1 MTTVPPEQWRPFSE
15 YLDQALDLP
24 EADRA
29 AWLAALAQ
37 SSPQLAAA
45 VADALSQ
52 RGRSG
57 YAEFL
62 AEPLLSSE
70 RVASA
75 TLIGRHVGP
84 YVIEAEIGRGGMG
97 SVWRARR
104 ADDRFETTVAVKF
117 LHASWI
123 GLQGEQRFRSEGQ
136 ILGRLD
142 HPNIARLIDAGLLE
156 ATHPYLVLEY
166 VEGEAIDDYCAA
178 KNLSVAARVE
188 LYLGVLAAVAHAHSH
203 LIVHRDIKPSN
214 IFVTRAGSVKLL
226 DFGIAKLLD
235 DATGA
240 AVLTK
245 SGSGAL
251 TPQFAAPEQLL
262 GKAVTTATDVYS
274 LGLVLYVLLTGR
286 HPILAD
292 STSSAQLIY
301 AVLTED
307 VPQASTVTSMPAPW
321 RRSLQGDLDNILGK
335 ALKKVPAER
344 YASVGAL
351 ADDLKR
357 YLSHEPVKAHADT
370 VTYRLTKFVRRHRG
384 GVLSGILTVLV
395 LCAATI
401 ITFLQ
406 KIELTRQRD
415 AAQFEA
421 RRAESANEFLDFLLQ
436 SDGGTTQASLSP
448 AARIELGARMLELQY
463 RDDPRFAGRMLV
475 ELSDQYRGQTFT
487 RRAVALDTRAYALGQ
502 DAQDPELMALAQC
515 EAAYAETSAGVTEG
529 AAQRLTEAKQ
539 LIAQL
544 PTPSVIL
551 QVLCRRADA
560 VLAVRTGNP
569 AAAERTLE
577 GARRLLEDSGQTYR
591 LAYTSVL
598 NDLGG
603 VYNDTARLSEALAMA
618 KLIGAIHEKYGRGGT
633 GARLIALQNESTVLF
648 NMGEFRASFAVV
660 EEVRKR
666 RLAIEGDAP
675 EPLSMTVNAAS
686 LLMRL
691 GSSQPGIDLAQAAIV
706 RARSAGN
713 AKWLILALRA
723 ACLGNAQLGRM
734 PEAES
739 ALQEMTAALGKGESA
754 MDPRYRGVSD
764 TLRGLLELRRGDP
777 AAALSSAKAA
787 LAAIGAE
794 AKGKVLEA
802 HTSFR
807 LAATAALALGRSVDA
822 EHFARE
828 ELHLTEAVARGP
840 DTSADV
846 GEALLLLAKA
856 EIAQGRATEA
866 QSLLERAARCLT
878 NGLGEDHALT
888 HEALALAAHRSALRA
903 SPSGRAS
910 VRTWSL
916 PFGSMAHRNE
926 QSRAPADFD
935 ALRV

>member
-1 MTTVPPEQWRPFSE
+1 MATVPPEQWRPFSE

-29 AWLAALAQ
+29 AWLAVLAQ

-52 RGRSG
+52 RQRTG

-62 AEPLLSSE
+62 AEPLLS
-70 RVASA
+70 RDHIVGT

-84 YVIEAEIGRGGMG
+84 YVIEAEVGRGGMG

-104 ADDRFETTVAVKF
+104 VDDRFETTVAVKF

-123 GLQGEQRFRSEGQ
+123 GLQGEQRFRGEGQ
-136 ILGRLD
+136 MLGRLD
-142 HPNIARLIDAGLLE
+142 HPNIARLIDAGLLD

-166 VEGEAIDDYCAA
+166 VEGEAIDAYCSA
-178 KNLSVAARVE
+178 KNLNVEARVE
-188 LYLGVLAAVAHAHSH
+188 LFLGVLAAVAHAHSH
-203 LIVHRDIKPSN
+203 LIVHRDIKPTN
-214 IFVTRAGSVKLL
+214 IFVTHSGSVKLL

-240 AVLTK
+240 AALTK
-245 SGSGAL
+245 SGGSAL

-286 HPILAD
+286 HPIRAESD
-292 STSSAQLIY
+292 SSAQLIH

-307 VPQASTVTSMPAPW
+307 APQASSVTGMPTPW

-344 YASVGAL
+344 YASVGAF

-357 YLSHEPVKAHADT
+357 YLTHEPVTACADT
-370 VTYRLTKFVRRHRG
+370 ATYRLTKFVRRHRG
-384 GVLSGILTVLV
+384 GVFSGLLTALV

-406 KIELTRQRD
+406 KLEADRQRD

-421 RRAESANEFLDFLLQ
+421 RHAESANEFLDFLLQ
-436 SDGGTTQASLSP
+436 SDGGTSQTSLSP

-463 RDDPRFAGRMLV
+463 RGDPRFAGRMLV
-475 ELSDQYRGQTFT
+475 ELSDQYRGQDST
-487 RRAVALDTRAYALGQ
+487 RQAIALDSRAYALGRE
-502 DAQDPELMALAQC
+502 AQDPELMALAQC
-515 EAAYAETSAGVTEG
+515 EAAYVETTGGVTES
-529 AAQRLTEAKQ
+529 ASQRLAEAQQ

-544 PTPSVIL
+544 HTPSVVL
-551 QVLCRRADA
+551 QVHCGRAEA
-560 VLAVRTGNP
+560 ELAVRTGNT
-569 AAAERTLE
+569 AAAEQILQ
-577 GARRLLEDSGQTYR
+577 GARRLLEGSGQTYR

-603 VYNDTARLSEALAMA
+603 VYNDTARLREALAMTRI
-618 KLIGAIHEKYGRGGT
+618 IGATHERYGRGGT
-633 GARLIALQNESTVLF
+633 GARVIALQNESTVLF
-648 NMGEFRASFAVV
+648 NMGEFRASFTVA
-660 EEVRKR
+660 EDVRKR
-666 RLAIEGDAP
+666 RLAIEGAAS

-686 LLMRL
+686 LLVRL
-691 GSSQPGIDLAQAAIV
+691 GRTQEGVDLARAASE

-713 AKWLILALRA
+713 SRWLIFALRTA
-723 ACLGNAQLGRM
+723 SMGYMHLGRM

-739 ALQEMTAALGKGESA
+739 ALQEMTTALGSGGSTL
-754 MDPRYRGVSD
+754 DPRYRGLSE

-777 AAALSSAKAA
+777 AAALNSANAA
-787 LAAIGAE
+787 LAAIGAP
-794 AKGKVLEA
+794 AKGKGREA
-802 HTSFR
+802 RASFE
-807 LAATAALALGRSVDA
+807 LAANAALALGRRVDA

-828 ELHLTEAVARGP
+828 QLQLTEAVARGP

-846 GEALLLLAKA
+846 GAALLLLAKV

-866 QSLLERAARCLT
+866 QPLLERAARCLT
-878 NGLGEDHALT
+878 NGLGADHALT
-888 HEALALAAHRSALRA
+888 HEALDLA
-903 SPSGRAS
+903 
-910 VRTWSL
+910 T
-916 PFGSMAHRNE
+916 RNKT
-926 QSRAPADFD
+926 
-935 ALRV
+935 

>member
-1 MTTVPPEQWRPFSE
+1 MATVPPEQWRAFSE

-24 EADRA
+24 DADRA
-29 AWLAALAQ
+29 AWLAALALG
-37 SSPQLAAA
+37 SPQLAAA

-52 RGRSG
+52 SERSG

-62 AEPLLSSE
+62 AEPLLSCE
-70 RVASA
+70 HIVGV

-104 ADDRFETTVAVKF
+104 VDDRFETTVAVKF

-123 GLQGEQRFRSEGQ
+123 GLQGEQRFHSEGQ

-156 ATHPYLVLEY
+156 ASHPYLVLEY
-166 VEGEAIDDYCAA
+166 VEGETIDAYCAG
-178 KNLSVAARVE
+178 KDLNIEARVE
-188 LYLGVLAAVAHAHSH
+188 LFLGVLAAVAHAHSH
-203 LIVHRDIKPSN
+203 LIVHRDIKPTN
-214 IFVTRAGSVKLL
+214 IFVTHNGSVKLL

-240 AVLTK
+240 TALTK
-245 SGSGAL
+245 SGGSAL

-286 HPILAD
+286 HPII
-292 STSSAQLIY
+292 SEPGSSAQIIQ
-301 AVLTED
+301 AILTQE
-307 VPQASTVTSMPAPW
+307 PPHASTVPGVPTIQ
-321 RRSLQGDLDNILGK
+321 RRSLEGDLDNILAK
-335 ALKKVPAER
+335 ALKKAPDER
-344 YASVGAL
+344 YASVEAF

-357 YLSHEPVKAHADT
+357 YLTHEPVKAHADT

-384 GVLSGILTVLV
+384 GVLSGVLTLLV

-406 KIELTRQRD
+406 KIEVTRQRD

-436 SDGGTTQASLSP
+436 SDGGTSQASLSP
-448 AARIELGARMLELQY
+448 AARIELGAHMLELQY
-463 RDDPRFAGRMLV
+463 RGDPRFAGRMLV

-487 RRAVALDTRAYALGQ
+487 RQAVALDTRAYALGR

-515 EAAYAETSAGVTEG
+515 EAAYAETSAGVT
-529 AAQRLTEAKQ
+529 ASASQRLAEAKQ

-544 PTPSVIL
+544 DAPSVLL

-560 VLAVRTGNP
+560 ELAVRTGNT
-569 AAAERTLE
+569 AAAEQILG
-577 GARRLLEDSGQTYR
+577 GARRLFEESGQTYR

-618 KLIGAIHEKYGRGGT
+618 KLIGATHEKYGRGGT
-633 GARLIALQNESTVLF
+633 GARLIALQNESVVLF
-648 NMGEFRASFAVV
+648 NMGEFRASFTVA
-660 EEVRKR
+660 EDVRNR
-666 RLAIEGDAP
+666 RFAIEGDAS

-686 LLMRL
+686 LLVRL
-691 GSSQPGIDLAQAAIV
+691 GRTQEGVDLARAASV

-713 AKWLILALRA
+713 SRWLILALRT
-723 ACLGNAQLGRM
+723 ACMGYEQLGQM

-739 ALQEMTAALGKGESA
+739 ALQEMTTALGNGEST
-754 MDPRYRGVSD
+754 MDPRYRGLSD
-764 TLRGLLELRRGDP
+764 TLRGLLQLRRGDSG
-777 AAALSSAKAA
+777 AALNSANSA
-787 LAAIGAE
+787 LATIGAD
-794 AKGKVLEA
+794 AKGKVLDA
-802 HTSFR
+802 HASFE
-807 LAATAALALGRSVDA
+807 LAANAALALDRPVDA

-828 ELHLTEAVARGP
+828 ELNLTEAVARGP
-840 DTSADV
+840 DTSANV

-856 EIAQGRATEA
+856 EIAQGRTTEA
-866 QSLLERAARCLT
+866 QPLLERAARCLT
-878 NGLGEDHALT
+878 NGLGADHVLT
-888 HEALALAAHRSALRA
+888 REALALATHNKA
-903 SPSGRAS
+903 
-910 VRTWSL
+910 
-916 PFGSMAHRNE
+916 
-926 QSRAPADFD
+926 
-935 ALRV
+935 